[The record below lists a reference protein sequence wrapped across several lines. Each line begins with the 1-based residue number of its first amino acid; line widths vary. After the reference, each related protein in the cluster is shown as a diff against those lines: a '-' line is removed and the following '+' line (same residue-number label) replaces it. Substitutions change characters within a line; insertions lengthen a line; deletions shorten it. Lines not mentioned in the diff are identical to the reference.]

1 MRIASIIG
9 LACLLGTV
17 DAAAQDAP
25 DLDRI
30 AVGAAFSKA
39 VERRMSSIDA
49 QEQRREK
56 EFRKDRNYGNSFRE
70 AGVFRFAESQTE
82 GTRWAGE
89 TLLPEIEDFTVANL
103 VRALTVDNLARA
115 VPDFRGTISYD
126 IRRLKVAN
134 HPVAILQ
141 GISSYA
147 SGRIVVT
154 AADGTLI
161 ADEKVTANLVV
172 DPTVDRSY
180 QGPKYAFRETEEN
193 LRVGPTLAYFV
204 EKALE
209 RVWPEQADAIHGP
222 VIIRISGPNE
232 FVNSGG

>member
-1 MRIASIIG
+1 MRIVSIVG
-9 LACLLGTV
+9 LACLIASIE
-17 DAAAQDAP
+17 AAAQDAP

-30 AVGAAFSKA
+30 AIDVSFSKA
-39 VERRMSSIDA
+39 VERRMTSIDA
-49 QEQRREK
+49 QERARET
-56 EFRKDRNYGNSFRE
+56 EFRKDRNYDDSFRE
-70 AGVFRFAESQTE
+70 AGVFRFADSLTE

-89 TLLPEIEDFTVANL
+89 NLLPDIDDFTVANL
-103 VRALTVDNLARA
+103 VRALTIDNLARA

-126 IRRLKVAN
+126 IRRLKIAN
-134 HPVAILQ
+134 HPVAILE

-147 SGRIVVT
+147 TGRIVVT
-154 AADGTLI
+154 AADGSLI

-193 LRVGPTLAYFV
+193 LRVGPTLSYFV

-209 RVWPEQADAIHGP
+209 RVWPEREAEIHGP
-222 VIIRISGPNE
+222 VIVRISGPNE
-232 FVNSGG
+232 FVSSGG